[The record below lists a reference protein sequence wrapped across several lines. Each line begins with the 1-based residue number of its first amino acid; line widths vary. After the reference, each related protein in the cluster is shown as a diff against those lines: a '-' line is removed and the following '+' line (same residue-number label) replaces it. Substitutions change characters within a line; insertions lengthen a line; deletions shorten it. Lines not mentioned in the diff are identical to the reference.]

1 MTLTIAQIL
10 DCKPGMEKLLQA
22 SVPAATALRIARLAQ
37 KITAEHKTAYE
48 EYLKLFERY
57 GTRNAAGSIQV
68 AEARIEEFRRE
79 LEPFLAT
86 EISISVD
93 RIRFSAIE
101 QITMTA
107 NEIAAVEPFLLFE
120 EAPPAQ
126 APQP

>member
-10 DCKPGMEKLLQA
+10 DCKPGVEKLLQA

-57 GTRNAAGSIQV
+57 GTRESAGSIHV
-68 AEARIEEFRRE
+68 AQSRIEEFRRE

-107 NEIAAVEPFLLFE
+107 NEIAAVEPFLQFE
-120 EAPPAQ
+120 EAAPAG

>member
-22 SVPAATALRIARLAQ
+22 TVPAATALRIARLAQ

-57 GTRNAAGSIQV
+57 GTRNEAGSIQV
-68 AEARIEEFRRE
+68 AEDRMEEFRRE

-86 EISISVD
+86 EVNVEVD
-93 RIRFSAIE
+93 RIPLEGIE
-101 QITMTA
+101 QVAMTA
-107 NEIAAVEPFLLFE
+107 GEIGSIEVFLLVGD
-120 EAPPAQ
+120 AAG
-126 APQP
+126 

>member
-22 SVPAATALRIARLAQ
+22 TVPAATALRIARLAQ

-57 GTRNAAGSIQV
+57 GTRNEAGSIQV
-68 AEARIEEFRRE
+68 AEDRMEEFRRE

-86 EISISVD
+86 EVNVEVD
-93 RIRFSAIE
+93 RIPLAGIE
-101 QITMTA
+101 QVAMTA
-107 NEIAAVEPFLLFE
+107 GEIGSIEVFLLVGD
-120 EAPPAQ
+120 AAG
-126 APQP
+126 

>member
-57 GTRNAAGSIQV
+57 GTRDSAGNIRV
-68 AEARIEEFRRE
+68 AEARMEEFRQE

-107 NEIAAVEPFLLFE
+107 NEIAAVEPFLQFE

-126 APQP
+126 APLP

>member
-1 MTLTIAQIL
+1 MTLTIAQVL
-10 DCKPGMEKLLQA
+10 DCKPGIERLLQA
-22 SVPAATALRIARLAQ
+22 TVPAATALRIARLAQ

-48 EYLKLFERY
+48 EYAKLFERY
-57 GTRNAAGSIQV
+57 GTRDEAGSIQV
-68 AEARIEEFRRE
+68 AEDRMEEFRRE

-93 RIRFSAIE
+93 RIPFSAID

-107 NEIAAVEPFLLFE
+107 NEIAAVEPFLQFE
-120 EAPPAQ
+120 EAAAGG

>member
-10 DCKPGMEKLLQA
+10 DCKPGIERLLQA
-22 SVPAATALRIARLAQ
+22 TVPAATALRIARLAQ
-37 KITAEHKTAYE
+37 KITAEHKTAYD
-48 EYLKLFERY
+48 EYTKLFERY
-57 GTRNAAGSIQV
+57 GARDSAGNIKV
-68 AEARIEEFRRE
+68 PEARMEEFRRE

-93 RIRFSAIE
+93 RIPFSAIE

-107 NEIAAVEPFLLFE
+107 NEIAAVEPFLQLE
-120 EAPPAQ
+120 EAAPAG